1 MRSSREAASHTA
13 HPCSAAPPTTKPPGL
28 APPAFR
34 RRTRSRRP
42 SRGSRTW
49 SSGKA
54 TATSRPRLRRPAP
67 ACGVSMPRRSDYP
80 PRTGSAPVPA
90 TQPQPRTRSQP
101 GGGCQPK
108 LGRLSI
114 ADGSTIPGPLSR
126 EEQQYA
132 RMRNPVRN
140 DHRKPVFPDAIPPP
154 LRGQSQAMDR
164 AAAVARAPLEF
175 PIVRIIA
182 VSQIG
187 AEQVFRRTDGIA
199 AETAGAK
206 EEACPQRK
214 PQNRKMSQHDIEYVP
229 PKDTTRDRSARR
241 APPARRAT
249 GSPDSVPAELSLQ
262 FRVAELRR
270 VAEPYDPP
278 RASNSTAKEQI
289 ARHRPRT
296 SGSRRRAP
304 Q

>member
-1 MRSSREAASHTA
+1 
-13 HPCSAAPPTTKPPGL
+13 
-28 APPAFR
+28 
-34 RRTRSRRP
+34 
-42 SRGSRTW
+42 
-49 SSGKA
+49 
-54 TATSRPRLRRPAP
+54 
-67 ACGVSMPRRSDYP
+67 
-80 PRTGSAPVPA
+80 
-90 TQPQPRTRSQP
+90 
-101 GGGCQPK
+101 
-108 LGRLSI
+108 
-114 ADGSTIPGPLSR
+114 
-126 EEQQYA
+126 
-132 RMRNPVRN
+132 MRNPVRN

-229 PKDTTRDRSARR
+229 PKGHYPGQKRAP

-249 GSPDSVPAELSLQ
+249 GKSGLSSSRALSAIPRRRTSTSCRTIRPAPG
-262 FRVAELRR
+262 RR
-270 VAEPYDPP
+270 
-278 RASNSTAKEQI
+278 TARRKEQI